1 MVKVVLLIHV
11 DRGENMKAINLKNN
25 KEVEFWIVNHEISQP
40 DWVKRLFY
48 IGLLGWIDADSLR
61 YGLIGIRSYNGARL
75 SIGDVLVYDNKHRV
89 EITDLD
95 YMTYEN
101 FAKKYEV
108 ISE

>member
-1 MVKVVLLIHV
+1 
-11 DRGENMKAINLKNN
+11 MKAINLKNN
-25 KEVEFWIVNHEISQP
+25 KEVEFWIVSHEDDQP
-40 DWVKRLFY
+40 EWVTRLFY
-48 IGLLGWIDADSLR
+48 IGLLGWIDTDSLR

-89 EITDLD
+89 EITNLE
-95 YMTYEN
+95 YMTYEK